1 MKKKALIS
9 CVVIAVIVII
19 SVVIALVVNSKKKT
33 DNVETNSDVVEAIT
47 DVSTT
52 KEDETTLEDSEVTE
66 EVVDETTSEEIVDN
80 PSTDADNTDD
90 NKSDNDSKTDTKTE
104 TSKNE
109 SSKKE
114 EATKPSNDTT
124 KPSNNKV
131 DTSKPSTTE
140 TSKPSGNESTK
151 PSTTEAS
158 KPTTSDK
165 CKHTNMSPSYI
176 CERRSAVYKT
186 VKVKEQVKKSRSLS
200 VCHTCGTVTCH
211 TNPELIPALQAAN
224 PGVKFTSEDMNTHQ
238 KYSPQVPVD
247 WGDGTITYVPSC
259 AGSQTRDYTY
269 YVTEEVEKQEL
280 VTPAGTAWIIQYDE
294 CLDCGYKDYSRK
306 GQEDKSLFDPD

>member
-33 DNVETNSDVVEAIT
+33 DNVETNSDVVETST

-90 NKSDNDSKTDTKTE
+90 KKSDDDSKTDTKTE

-114 EATKPSNDTT
+114 ETTKPSNDTT

-140 TSKPSGNESTK
+140 TSKPS
-151 PSTTEAS
+151 TTEAS

-176 CERRSAVYKT
+176 CEKRSAIYKT
-186 VKVKEQVKKSRSLS
+186 VKVKEQVKKSISAS
-200 VCHTCGTVTCH
+200 TCHTCGTVCLNGHIT
-211 TNPELIPALQAAN
+211 EYISALQAAN
-224 PGVKFTSEDMNTHQ
+224 PGVKFYAGSTGEHQ
-238 KYSPQVPVD
+238 DNSPLVPVD
-247 WGDGTITYVPSC
+247 WGDGTITYVTSC
-259 AGSQTRDYTY
+259 AGSYTERYYY

-294 CLDCGYKDYSRK
+294 CSDCGYKDYKRK
-306 GQEDKSLFDPD
+306 GQEDKSLFTPD